1 MTYAVFAKNHI
12 TLTGNRYFVANAE
25 ALRFGSIGTRET
37 PIFGQN
43 KLELKDHVPPAKLA
57 GSIQTVPPISIDTST
72 TKKDD
77 FMATVSASLAVIG
90 LNVSGGE
97 VYEQLASNKLKLV
110 ELYIEDEDM
119 VRAVNDSPK
128 VLRELASYGAA
139 ARIVCRQL
147 IAVEAKM
154 AEKFTAGSSFN
165 VSVDVAGVVSIKTTG
180 GNSTTDSTVI
190 RLGANTCLGYLLLN
204 FSWNSN
210 KTKIQNPRID
220 EQGIY

>member
-12 TLTGNRYFVANAE
+12 TLAGNRYFVANAE
-25 ALRFGSIGTRET
+25 ILRFGAIGKKAT
-37 PIFGQN
+37 PLFGQN
-43 KLELKDHVPPAKLA
+43 KLEPKDHVPPAKLD

-72 TKKDD
+72 TKEDD

-90 LNVSGGE
+90 LNVSGGQI
-97 VYEQLASNKLKLV
+97 YEQLASNKLKLV
-110 ELYIEDEDM
+110 ELFVEEEDM

-128 VLRELASYGAA
+128 VLQELASYGAD

-154 AEKFTAGSSFN
+154 AEKFTAGPSFN
-165 VSVDVAGVVSIKTTG
+165 VSVDVAGVVSIKTAG
-180 GNSTTDSTVI
+180 GSSTSDSTVI

-204 FSWNSN
+204 FSWNDN
-210 KTKIQNPRID
+210 KTRIQKPRID
-220 EQGIY
+220 EYSFS